1 MPHISIEI
9 RKTDLARDHDKRY
22 TVRSARHLLMRLRL
36 HMWCRQGWKA
46 LLSEQGFEA
55 VIALG
60 EACAAPALLQRQTVV
75 LGVSNGNVLVRRPA
89 FKQAQLRN
97 TMRSLTSEAIQQMKD
112 IPLRNSMAPGVHL
125 CNLA

>member
-1 MPHISIEI
+1 
-9 RKTDLARDHDKRY
+9 
-22 TVRSARHLLMRLRL
+22 
-36 HMWCRQGWKA
+36 MWCRQGWKA

-60 EACAAPALLQRQTVV
+60 EACAAPALLQRQSVF

-112 IPLRNSMAPGVHL
+112 IPLRNSIAPGVHL

>member
-1 MPHISIEI
+1 
-9 RKTDLARDHDKRY
+9 
-22 TVRSARHLLMRLRL
+22 
-36 HMWCRQGWKA
+36 MWCRQGWKT

-60 EACAAPALLQRQTVV
+60 EACAAPALLQRQSVV

-97 TMRSLTSEAIQQMKD
+97 TMHSLTSEAIQQIQN

>member
-1 MPHISIEI
+1 M
-9 RKTDLARDHDKRY
+9 
-22 TVRSARHLLMRLRL
+22 
-36 HMWCRQGWKA
+36 
-46 LLSEQGFEA
+46 
-55 VIALG
+55 IALG
-60 EACAAPALLQRQTVV
+60 EACAAPALLQRQSVV

-97 TMRSLTSEAIQQMKD
+97 TMRLLTSEAIQQMKD